1 LPKLMLSQESKMSFC
16 DAIKVGAKNAM
27 RNKGFTLIEVLV
39 VMVLLAIGLAI
50 AIPNLK
56 GMGLRNAAKAEV
68 RELKNVLAKTR
79 MDAVQRHESLTVT
92 IDTVNNRCT
101 VTDSGGATLSV
112 INFNDVQ
119 LSASSNPLPIV
130 WNSKGMTDNSYNIGI
145 AGKETSYTLVVSA
158 AGNIQ
163 IIRP

>member
-1 LPKLMLSQESKMSFC
+1 MLSQESKMSFC

-39 VMVLLAIGLAI
+39 VMVLLAIGMAI
-50 AIPNLK
+50 ATPNFMRI
-56 GMGLRNAAKAEV
+56 GQRYAARAEA

-79 MDAVQRHESLTVT
+79 MDAVQRHESLTAT
-92 IDTVNNRCT
+92 IDARNNRCT
-101 VTDSGGATLSV
+101 ITDSGGATLSV
-112 INFNDVQ
+112 VNFNDVQ
-119 LSASSNPLPIV
+119 FSTGSNPLPIV

-163 IIRP
+163 ITRP